1 MADAGQVTIQ
11 DATPDDAPAIAAV
24 HVGAWQVAYR
34 GQIPDAVLD
43 GLRLETR
50 ERWWRIDWWKHA
62 GGSHRLLVA
71 QSEAGIVGFAAAGPS
86 RDDDVREA
94 IGRLAATGELYAIY
108 VEPRAWGTGAGRRL
122 MERIVHELRSSGFG
136 VATLWVLE
144 TNERAR
150 RFYAM
155 AGWTPDGARKTEQ
168 LGSSEVVEIRYRRSL

>member
-1 MADAGQVTIQ
+1 MADPGQLTIR

-24 HVGAWQVAYR
+24 HVGAWRVAYR
-34 GQIPDAVLD
+34 GQIPDEILD

-94 IGRLAATGELYAIY
+94 IGRLATTGELYAIY

-122 MERIVHELRSSGFG
+122 MERSVDELRSAGFG
-136 VATLWVLE
+136 GATLWVLVA
-144 TNERAR
+144 NERAR

-155 AGWTPDGARKTEQ
+155 AGWTPDGARKTEL
-168 LGSSEVVEIRYRRSL
+168 LGSSEVVELRYRRRL